1 MAEIRPKDDSWRKTA
16 RLTKVKNRKHRPW
29 RIGDATTKD
38 HSGRNAPA
46 VVR

>member
-1 MAEIRPKDDSWRKTA
+1 MIRGEKPPGW
-16 RLTKVKNRKHRPW
+16 TKVKNRKHRPW

-46 VVR
+46 VAR